1 MRALFTKQ
9 TYTQNKLGRGG
20 GLEEGEKSNVQ
31 IPEINTLFIWIFY
44 KIPIETNK
52 QKAVELTLRVCA
64 S

>member
-9 TYTQNKLGRGG
+9 THTQNKLGLGG

-44 KIPIETNK
+44 KIPIKTNK